1 MIHLT
6 KEKLEEMKISDFIKD
21 NINEVSKNKNFKLF
35 ALEDKN
41 LGSNA
46 IDEIELIAHP
56 DHCNLSFI

>member
-1 MIHLT
+1 
-6 KEKLEEMKISDFIKD
+6 MKISDFIKD